1 MLYKSAYLIVGFFIS
16 KTFLYL
22 RMQKIY
28 TYGFWILLLI
38 SALFAVIIVN
48 KDAEIKIQ
56 DNRDNFLETQNL
68 ALQNQIDNLQEE
80 NDTLSKQAAKVEIR
94 TKYLRG
100 ERDSI
105 YVLVHDTFQN
115 LDSCNFAVR
124 RLQAVCQMDVQIID
138 FKDTIIAKKDK
149 IIYNCELQK
158 GKYSQMVDAKDEVN
172 EHLQQELK
180 SERIRKKGAIFLF
193 TAMAVLN
200 AYLIIKK

>member
-1 MLYKSAYLIVGFFIS
+1 
-16 KTFLYL
+16 
-22 RMQKIY
+22 MQKIY

-38 SALFAVIIVN
+38 AALFAVIIVN
-48 KDAEIKIQ
+48 KDAEMKLQ
-56 DNRDNFLETQNL
+56 DNRDNFLESQNL

-80 NDTLSKQAAKVEIR
+80 NDTLKKGVVKTEIKV
-94 TKYLRG
+94 KYLRG
-100 ERDSI
+100 KRDSI
-105 YVLVHDTFQN
+105 YVLVNDTFHD
-115 LDSCNFAVR
+115 LDSCNKAVR
-124 RLQAVCQMDVQIID
+124 KLQAVCQMDLEIID
-138 FKDTIIAKKDK
+138 LKDTIIAKKDK